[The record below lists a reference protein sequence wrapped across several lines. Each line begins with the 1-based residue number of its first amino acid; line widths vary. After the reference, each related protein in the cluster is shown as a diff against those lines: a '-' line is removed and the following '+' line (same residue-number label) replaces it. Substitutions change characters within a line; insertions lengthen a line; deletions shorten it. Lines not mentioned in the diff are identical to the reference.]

1 MAGDDAVAI
10 KSHLKFYVGIFAALL
25 VLTVITVVVSYIH
38 LGTAGNITLALV
50 IATLKASLVAAF
62 FMHLSSEKTTIYR
75 LMISALFFFLV
86 LVFLSIFAFLDPIRN

>member
-10 KSHLKFYVGIFAALL
+10 KNHLKFYVGIFAALL